1 MSIACNFSTPPP
13 LKRIGMHLI
22 HHFERFRF
30 RLNFRLENI
39 TMTIHHIQM
48 YKAYIYLSYHVFVL
62 FF

>member
-1 MSIACNFSTPPP
+1 
-13 LKRIGMHLI
+13 MHLI
-22 HHFERFRF
+22 HHFEGFRL

-48 YKAYIYLSYHVFVL
+48 YKVYIYLSYHVFVL